1 VECVDLRFRYG
12 KFEPTL
18 LDGLDLK
25 IAPGESAAIV
35 RENSAGCEGR
45 DGRRWLATDPAAVDA
60 HGCVARTARQGSRV
74 MVFMLL
80 AIK

>member
-25 IAPGESAAIV
+25 IAPGESAVIV

-45 DGRRWLATDPAAVDA
+45 DG
-60 HGCVARTARQGSRV
+60 GGG
-74 MVFMLL
+74 
-80 AIK
+80 